1 VSEIRSQ
8 DKVINNFDDIKTEAS
23 KYFEDLYTD
32 QPVIEDAQLLN
43 LVPNAIKSKD
53 NDALKQVVTLEEIK
67 QVVDNME
74 DDRAPGP
81 DGFNVNFIKIC
92 WEIVKIDLLKMVM
105 KSQRCIKI
113 GGSTNSAFLALIPKE
128 KGAKTFDRFR
138 PISLCN
144 IGYKIITKI
153 MANRLKNI
161 LPQLIPENQGG
172 FVKGR
177 MIWDNIILVQ
187 EAIHSSQ
194 KNGDKG
200 MAVKL
205 DLANAFDRVS
215 HSFLY
220 QVMRRFGFAPEFISW
235 VKACISQPWI
245 APLINGRAGPFFK
258 ASRGLRQGCPLSP
271 LLYAIQASVLSLQL
285 EYARQD
291 QELSGIRMARG
302 TKDINHAL
310 FADDTILLGG
320 ASRIIARRFKLEMNR
335 YCNASGSKI
344 NLGKS

>member
-8 DKVINNFDDIKTEAS
+8 DKVINNFDEIKTEAS
-23 KYFEDLYTD
+23 KYFEDLYID

-161 LPQLIPENQGG
+161 LLQLIPENQGG

-220 QVMRRFGFAPEFISW
+220 QVMRRFGFAPEFIS
-235 VKACISQPWI
+235 
-245 APLINGRAGPFFK
+245 
-258 ASRGLRQGCPLSP
+258 
-271 LLYAIQASVLSLQL
+271 
-285 EYARQD
+285 
-291 QELSGIRMARG
+291 
-302 TKDINHAL
+302 
-310 FADDTILLGG
+310 
-320 ASRIIARRFKLEMNR
+320 
-335 YCNASGSKI
+335 
-344 NLGKS
+344 